1 MRLFLLLI
9 MLVAPSSAVGQQ
21 GGDAAGRVT
30 ELSRHISEMRELL
43 NTRDPAVRDAA
54 IETAL
59 RDPSPAIRGLAIY
72 YALRRYDRL
81 PLGFALPAGSPI
93 RREDLPSLVLERV
106 QWSEDGRSL
115 SARGALCGGNATSGQ
130 VTGDRLRLQFTQICL
145 SGEVTGVASNRPGV
159 APRATAYHGCET
171 ELAPTQGRDALV
183 GTLRCPSLSI
193 VLPVSLPLG

>member
-1 MRLFLLLI
+1 MRHFLLLA
-9 MLVAPSSAVGQQ
+9 MLIAPSLATGQQ
-21 GGDAAGRVT
+21 AEDAAGKVT

-43 NTRDPAVRDAA
+43 NTRDPAVRDATV
-54 IETAL
+54 ETAL

-93 RREDLPSLVLERV
+93 RREDLPSLVLGNI

-115 SARGALCGGNATSGQ
+115 SARGDYCGGNVTSGQ
-130 VTGDRLRLQFTQICL
+130 VTGDRLRLQFGLICL
-145 SGEVTGVASNRPGV
+145 SGELSGVASNRPGA
-159 APRATAYHGCET
+159 APRATPYHGCET
-171 ELAPTQGRDALV
+171 ELTPTQGRDALA
-183 GTLRCPSLSI
+183 GTLRCPGVSV